1 MEEPVEVGVLFSPRK
16 PYPEPRWILWRGV
29 REPVE
34 TIHLVHERR
43 EAGVRHFVYALS
55 VRGTWLQVRFDPVQ
69 ARWYLEEVHPLEE
82 P

>member
-1 MEEPVEVGVLFSPRK
+1 MEVGVLFSPRK
-16 PYPEPRWILWRGV
+16 PYPEPRWILWRGA

-55 VRGTWLQVRFDPVQ
+55 VRGTWLQVRFDPVR
-69 ARWYLEEVHPLEE
+69 ARWYLEEVHSLGE